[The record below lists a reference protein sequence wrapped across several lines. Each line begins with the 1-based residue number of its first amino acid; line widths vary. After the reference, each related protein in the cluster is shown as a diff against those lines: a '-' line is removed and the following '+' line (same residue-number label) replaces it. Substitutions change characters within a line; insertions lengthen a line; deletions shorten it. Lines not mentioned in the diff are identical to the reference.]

1 MGYESIFGT
10 LSRPTREGRRGSR
23 EFIFSD
29 GTGGIERIRMDL
41 SAHPHLL
48 GRSTPPPSPTRPA
61 TGWPAPSSPPPQRH
75 AADEPERESA

>member
-10 LSRPTREGRRGSR
+10 LSRPAREGRRGSR

-48 GRSTPPPSPTRPA
+48 AALDTTAQPEKARNRLARSELTATPA
-61 TGWPAPSSPPPQRH
+61 TVRGRA
-75 AADEPERESA
+75 REGSA